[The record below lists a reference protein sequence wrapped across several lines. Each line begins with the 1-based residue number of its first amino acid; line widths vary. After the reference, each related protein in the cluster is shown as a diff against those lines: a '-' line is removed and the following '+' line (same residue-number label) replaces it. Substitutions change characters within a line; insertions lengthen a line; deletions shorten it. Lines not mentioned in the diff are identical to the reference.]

1 MNYKYRSTRENIIR
15 FLFVVGMFS
24 ALALYI
30 YGLAT
35 GEVGSPWDCPAGSV
49 RATGWSG
56 GRYTVLCIEGK

>member
-1 MNYKYRSTRENIIR
+1 MNYKYRKTRENIIT

-35 GEVGSPWDCPAGSV
+35 GGVVSPWDCPAGSV
-49 RATGWSG
+49 KATGWSG
-56 GRYTVLCIEGK
+56 GKYTVLCIQRQ